1 MFSGHEN
8 MSSRSLQA
16 FVRVS
21 FAYVAYL
28 STKLN
33 CERQTGSHGLANLLC
48 SKNIVSR
55 SLSQICIHL
64 KNIHKF
70 HREISDQ
77 TGTTFLNSKQNSEA
91 KQKFWRFCEI
101 IFPSLGR
108 KFSRNLLDRI
118 LQLFMP
124 KFGKENAWLV
134 RTVPTRF
141 INLYAGLGASF
152 VTGLN
157 DWHHLKAKLWPS
169 NSLKN

>member
-1 MFSGHEN
+1 

-124 KFGKENAWLV
+124 KFGKENA
-134 RTVPTRF
+134 
-141 INLYAGLGASF
+141 
-152 VTGLN
+152 
-157 DWHHLKAKLWPS
+157 
-169 NSLKN
+169 